1 MVHVV
6 MIDIGIVMIVMM
18 VVILLVLV
26 LFSTEL
32 ITIGTMVEEVVLI
45 IGALTL
51 LVPVVLLNSPNLSP
65 YFSLSKFETILL
77 LIFSSLLL
85 FDRFSFS
92 HYIIVLFCMCYVRR
106 SWVLITDWD

>member
-65 YFSLSKFETILL
+65 YFSLSKFERILL
-77 LIFSSLLL
+77 LIFSRYLCLI
-85 FDRFSFS
+85 SFQFLITKCLIL
-92 HYIIVLFCMCYVRR
+92 YVLCKPR
-106 SWVLITDWD
+106 SYVLITDWD